1 MFNSDNLRLDGK
13 CAIITGAGAGIGK
26 EIAITFATAGA
37 SVVVSDINADA
48 ANHVVDEIQQLGGQA
63 FAWRCDI
70 TSEQELSALA
80 DFAVS
85 KLGKVDILVNN
96 AGGGGPKPF
105 DMPMADFRRAY
116 ELNVF
121 SFFHLSQL
129 VAPEMEKNGGGVIL
143 TITSMAA
150 ENKNINMTSYASS
163 KAAASHL
170 VRNMAFDLGE
180 KNIRVNGIAPGAIL
194 TDALKSVITPEIEQK
209 MLQHTPIRRLG
220 QPQDIAN
227 AALFLCSP
235 AASWVSGQILTV
247 SAICKS
253 CAISPGTLYHHFIS
267 KEALIQAIILQDQ
280 ERALARFREPI
291 EGIHFVDYMVESI
304 VSLTHEAFGQRA
316 LVVEIMAEGMRNP
329 QVAAMLKNKHMTIT
343 EFVAQRMRDAQQK
356 GEISPDI
363 NTAMTSRLLLDLTYG
378 VLADIEAEDL
388 AREASFAQGLR
399 AMIGGILT
407 AS

>member
-63 FAWRCDI
+63 FACRCDI

-121 SFFHLSQL
+121 SFSICHNLLRQKW
-129 VAPEMEKNGGGVIL
+129 KNGGGVIL

-180 KNIRVNGIAPGAIL
+180 KYSGEWHCAGAIL
-194 TDALKSVITPEIEQK
+194 TNALKSVITPEIEQK

-247 SAICKS
+247 S
-253 CAISPGTLYHHFIS
+253 G
-267 KEALIQAIILQDQ
+267 DGVQ
-280 ERALARFREPI
+280 EL
-291 EGIHFVDYMVESI
+291 
-304 VSLTHEAFGQRA
+304 
-316 LVVEIMAEGMRNP
+316 N
-329 QVAAMLKNKHMTIT
+329 
-343 EFVAQRMRDAQQK
+343 
-356 GEISPDI
+356 
-363 NTAMTSRLLLDLTYG
+363 
-378 VLADIEAEDL
+378 
-388 AREASFAQGLR
+388 
-399 AMIGGILT
+399 
-407 AS
+407 